1 MAEKQPHVKGDGKLP
16 LSSGR
21 FNSLHSVND
30 LMMVMIHLLI
40 CMHTYNCLIY
50 LFFVHTEIFQYRNL
64 GKNHDI
70 IICMNKG
77 KERP

>member
-40 CMHTYNCLIY
+40 CMTVRKKSTKSLMMLSNLIENILSKINY
-50 LFFVHTEIFQYRNL
+50 LPR
-64 GKNHDI
+64 
-70 IICMNKG
+70 
-77 KERP
+77 RPSHKQ